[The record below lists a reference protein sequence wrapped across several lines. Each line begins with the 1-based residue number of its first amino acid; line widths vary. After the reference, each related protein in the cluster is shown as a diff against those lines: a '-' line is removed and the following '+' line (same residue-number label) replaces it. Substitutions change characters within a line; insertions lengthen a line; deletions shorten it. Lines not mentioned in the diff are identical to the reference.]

1 MLIGQTKDSRP
12 VSGDVAYGGGGGA
25 HVWHRVTSRR
35 TTVDRT
41 DRPERTIRNRRGSE
55 DHLRIHRP
63 LLPLQ
68 ADHMKTDGMG
78 SDNNPFVLII
88 QSRSYRLSA
97 LPHGSALPK
106 KTNISKVIS
115 LLHRKKL
122 AGQQF
127 KEFKICMLRH
137 FLCNKQSNNIT
148 SSGSVNGHYPLFR
161 SRLFGISV
169 SLFG

>member
-1 MLIGQTKDSRP
+1 MAGEVGRMFGTGSRHVGPPWIGQTGL
-12 VSGDVAYGGGGGA
+12 SGPSGID
-25 HVWHRVTSRR
+25 
-35 TTVDRT
+35 
-41 DRPERTIRNRRGSE
+41 SE

-122 AGQQF
+122 AGQQL

-148 SSGSVNGHYPLFR
+148 SSGSVNGHCPSFR